1 MARTHA
7 GVTALH
13 HTDWVGSN
21 GSRSSV
27 LAAPAHASNALRA
40 SRKSMKLHH
49 LRQPR
54 HPATALA
61 AAVVG
66 IFTLSSFAMP
76 SHATEE
82 PQYQVVRQ
90 LVGVEV
96 RQYAAYAV
104 AEVVVAGPAKEAGN
118 QAFPILA
125 GYIFG
130 KNKGERKFAMT
141 APVTQAAV
149 PVKLEMTAPV
159 TQSATTGGF
168 LVQFVLPKGVTVAS
182 APEPLD
188 ARVQLREVLPSR
200 VGAIRYSGLWSA
212 SNDAEHLATLQATLR
227 AADLA
232 WTGEPVY
239 ARYNAPFTPWFM
251 RRNEI
256 WLQLAQER

>member
-1 MARTHA
+1 MKINFWHKP
-7 GVTALH
+7 
-13 HTDWVGSN
+13 
-21 GSRSSV
+21 RSPS
-27 LAAPAHASNALRA
+27 LTLG
-40 SRKSMKLHH
+40 
-49 LRQPR
+49 
-54 HPATALA
+54 A
-61 AAVVG
+61 AALW
-66 IFTLSSFAMP
+66 ILSLSTISMP

-82 PQYQVVRQ
+82 PEYQVVRK
-90 LVGVEV
+90 LADIEL

-104 AEVVVAGPAKEAGN
+104 AQVLVAGPADEAGS

-130 KNKGERKFAMT
+130 KNNGEQKFAMT
-141 APVTQAAV
+141 APVTQAAI

-159 TQSATTGGF
+159 TQTAAPGGF
-168 LVQFVLPKGVTVAS
+168 VVQFVLPKGVTVAT

-188 ARVQLREVLPSR
+188 ARVQLREVVPAQ
-200 VGAIRYSGLWSA
+200 VAVIRYSGFWSQ
-212 SNDAEHLATLQATLR
+212 SNYDEHLAKLQAALR

-256 WLQLAQER
+256 WVSLAPVR